1 MTSFYCIW
9 KLNITSNIPLQFT
22 QKYWPKTV
30 LLVCQHFYVH
40 EYRYR
45 QYYSR
50 NSSSSD
56 YRYVVYNYTQCRHVS
71 CYKLNDPFMNKPT
84 EPSALSLVAK
94 FTRNLAHLVRCCK
107 KITQFSSAV
116 EKFTYTIKSLHKY
129 SPKKRK
135 KSEKISQLQHA
146 IMRPSN

>member
-1 MTSFYCIW
+1 
-9 KLNITSNIPLQFT
+9 
-22 QKYWPKTV
+22 
-30 LLVCQHFYVH
+30 
-40 EYRYR
+40 
-45 QYYSR
+45 
-50 NSSSSD
+50 
-56 YRYVVYNYTQCRHVS
+56 
-71 CYKLNDPFMNKPT
+71 MNKPT